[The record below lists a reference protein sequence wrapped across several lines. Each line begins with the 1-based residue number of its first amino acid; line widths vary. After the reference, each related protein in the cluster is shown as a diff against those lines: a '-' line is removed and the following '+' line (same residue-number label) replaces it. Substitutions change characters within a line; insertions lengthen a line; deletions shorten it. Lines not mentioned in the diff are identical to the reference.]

1 MLGNSHEIP
10 CQYPGMLDCGHDT
23 PVRKSKGT
31 EMKTISSSDADA
43 DINFTVLCDMEYDR
57 IAEYHY
63 TYAADGSAPEIALI
77 KVADKSDVATL
88 MTKLKDHVKDRQGAM
103 AEYSP
108 EQVEQTDY
116 PRGWAECNHSR
127 RAWVWKRRCAC
138 WTRYARSVV
147 KSTLS
152 RGSTRPKSFGASVRA
167 PARRILHESLS
178 RQLLLQSPVR

>member
-1 MLGNSHEIP
+1 MKFGFKRIAAALLAFTIVLTAGA
-10 CQYPGMLDCGHDT
+10 CGKKEEASGADLSALFEKCVAADT
-23 PVRKSKGT
+23 RLP

-77 KVADKSDVATL
+77 RVSDKSDVATL

-108 EQVEQTDY
+108 EQVEQVSAYVLAHKDDM
-116 PRGWAECNHSR
+116 
-127 RAWVWKRRCAC
+127 V
-138 WTRYARSVV
+138 
-147 KSTLS
+147 
-152 RGSTRPKSFGASVRA
+152 
-167 PARRILHESLS
+167 
-178 RQLLLQSPVR
+178 LLAIGPQNGLVQKAFEEE